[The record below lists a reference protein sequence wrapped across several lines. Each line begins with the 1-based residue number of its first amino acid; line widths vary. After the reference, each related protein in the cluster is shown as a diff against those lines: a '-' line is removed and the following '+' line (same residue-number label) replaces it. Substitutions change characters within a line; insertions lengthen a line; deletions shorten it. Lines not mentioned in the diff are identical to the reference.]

1 MYRSNILDQTEEVNP
16 SQLSNQ
22 NSHRSRNPLHP
33 PLPLP
38 PKPAEIQ
45 KQVMKETLMKYREAV
60 SEFSGRKGEEEEESV
75 LFDLSRSMSEIE
87 DSRREENEEGKEIE
101 RDEELERLYEER
113 KEIIEELGEIEK
125 ELEELEEELGS

>member
-16 SQLSNQ
+16 SQLSE
-22 NSHRSRNPLHP
+22 NSHRSRNSSHP

-45 KQVMKETLMKYREAV
+45 KQVMKEALMKYREAV

-101 RDEELERLYEER
+101 RDEELKRLYEER
-113 KEIIEELGEIEK
+113 KEIV
-125 ELEELEEELGS
+125 